1 MCGNFGLL
9 MLGKEE
15 SDKGPVANE
24 FEKTKKPQDA
34 MDVSLHQT
42 LHEVSK
48 LHGLRVVGDAQWTHN
63 ISTSG
68 KYNVIESTSSHAGS
82 APLLDPLF
90 ILEAQ
95 TAATEVRGGQAGGIS
110 SIEYTQSKAA
120 GGSSGYDA
128 KFSSGGESIPN
139 MFRVR
144 AVARKRYP
152 LAKDLAQKFLD
163 RFGRQ
168 PDSSLAVTFVGHT
181 RFATS
186 SINVESE
193 LHPHEW
199 VPIRAETVWRMS
211 SSGKFEQSELAY
223 CLHLT
228 HNGDFDAMDMYSTT
242 IVNGEIGLWLERVLH
257 CENNT
262 RGDSPKLAGMMDVM
276 RVAGRWGP
284 AVRLGYLRLLK
295 SVNDVC
301 DGEQLT
307 KEAPNTFPTW
317 EYFQDWAYEVFEP
330 DWNMHKNNII
340 KAYTGEQTG
349 PEKKGTEYYI
359 DTAGENQFAEAVLSK
374 IDNFK
379 ERFEILKVWT
389 KKEKIAF
396 VRLTIRGFLRND
408 LYTALT
414 EILSRAE
421 GSFGIQSHCTM
432 EVGVVVIASKGQ
444 PMSVSFGPDLSVCL
458 YGSEAE
464 AIAVPVD
471 IEGGWLPER
480 IDLDSKG
487 EIMRLGRPRDLI
499 EGKYNHFTQHHG
511 SHEETKEDH
520 LSKKPI
526 YEGPASRKNIAK
538 IQRTKGFGQRAG
550 LRMRGGIEILSYSL
564 VSDCEA
570 MGQELVDRSVTIN
583 SAPIPYD
590 PKADLVAAD
599 LAMIPGILDAID
611 RAWGSTSSVEFIV
624 AEEFCRFMIA
634 CMKHRIDTH
643 TDSTDLII
651 GTLSCHHHYP
661 FISHSSI
668 SIRWC
673 RGLFMGC

>member
-9 MLGKEE
+9 MLGKEQTE
-15 SDKGPVANE
+15 ATAGPVDE

-34 MDVSLHQT
+34 MDVSMHQT

-48 LHGLRVVGDAQWTHN
+48 LHGCRVVGDAQWTHN
-63 ISTSG
+63 ISSSG
-68 KYNVIESTSSHAGS
+68 KYNVIESTSSHAGA
-82 APLLDPLF
+82 APLLEPLF

-110 SIEYTQSKAA
+110 SIEYKEGRSRSTGSGFEAKFA
-120 GGSSGYDA
+120 GGA
-128 KFSSGGESIPN
+128 ELIPN

-152 LAKDLAQKFLD
+152 LARDLAQKFLS

-168 PDSSLAVTFVGHT
+168 PDGSIAVTFVGHT

-186 SINVESE
+186 SINVEPE

-199 VPIRAETVWRMS
+199 VPKRLERIWRMS
-211 SSGKFEQSELAY
+211 PSGKFESSELEY

-228 HNGDFDAMDMYSTT
+228 HNGDFDALDMYSTT

-257 CENNT
+257 TPNNT

-284 AVRLGYLRLLK
+284 SVRLGYLRLLK

-307 KEAPNTFPTW
+307 KEAPNTFPSW
-317 EYFQDWAYEVFEP
+317 EYFQAWADQVFEP
-330 DWNMHKNNII
+330 DWKMHRNNII
-340 KAYTGEQTG
+340 KAHVDTSGAKRR
-349 PEKKGTEYYI
+349 PTEYTI
-359 DTAGENQFAEAVLSK
+359 DPAGEKQFVDAVMSK
-374 IDNFK
+374 LDTFK
-379 ERFEILKVWT
+379 EQFEILKIWN
-389 KKEKIAF
+389 KKEKTAF
-396 VRLTIRGFLRND
+396 VSLTIRAFLRND

-421 GSFGIQSHCTM
+421 GSFGIQAHCTM

-444 PMSVSFGPDLSVCL
+444 PMSVSFGPDLPVCL

-471 IEGGWLPER
+471 VEGGWLPER

-499 EGKYNHFTQHHG
+499 EGKYNHFTKHAAD
-511 SHEETKEDH
+511 HEETKEQDH
-520 LSKKPI
+520 LSKKPVT
-526 YEGPASRKNIAK
+526 YEGPSRKNIAK
-538 IQRTKGFGQRAG
+538 IQKTKGFNSRAG

-564 VSDCEA
+564 VTDCEA
-570 MGQELVDRSVTIN
+570 MGQELVDRAVTIN

-599 LAMIPGILDAID
+599 LAMTPAILDAID
-611 RAWGSTSSVEFIV
+611 RGILHSYVLLMHSYSLGEYQ
-624 AEEFCRFMIA
+624 FCGIY
-634 CMKHRIDTH
+634 C
-643 TDSTDLII
+643 S
-651 GTLSCHHHYP
+651 
-661 FISHSSI
+661 
-668 SIRWC
+668 
-673 RGLFMGC
+673 RGIL

>member
-9 MLGKEE
+9 MLGKEQ
-15 SDKGPVANE
+15 SDTVPADE

-63 ISTSG
+63 ISSSG
-68 KYNVIESTSSHAGS
+68 KYNVIESTSSHAGT
-82 APLLDPLF
+82 AQLLEPLF

-110 SIEYTQSKAA
+110 SIEYRQAKARAA
-120 GGSSGYDA
+120 GSHFDA
-128 KFSSGGESIPN
+128 KFSAGGDVIPD

-152 LAKDLAQKFLD
+152 LARDLAQKFLD
-163 RFGRQ
+163 RYGRQ
-168 PDSSLAVTFVGHT
+168 PDSSVAVTFVGHT

-186 SINVESE
+186 SINVEPE

-199 VPIRAETVWRMS
+199 VPKRLESVWRMTPA
-211 SSGKFEQSELAY
+211 GKFEETELEY

-228 HNGDFDAMDMYSTT
+228 HNGDFDALDMYSTT
-242 IVNGEIGLWLERVLH
+242 IVNGEIGFWLERVLH
-257 CENNT
+257 VANDT

-284 AVRLGYLRLLK
+284 AIRLGYLRLLK

-317 EYFQDWAYEVFEP
+317 DYFQLWAREVFEP

-340 KAYTGEQTG
+340 KAHI
-349 PEKKGTEYYI
+349 PEVGGAKKRPTEYFI
-359 DTAGENQFAEAVLSK
+359 DAAGEKQFVNAVLSK
-374 IDNFK
+374 IDKFNEMFP
-379 ERFEILKVWT
+379 ILKVWS
-389 KKEKIAF
+389 KKEKVAF
-396 VRLTIRGFLRND
+396 VNLTIRAFLRND

-444 PMSVSFGPDLSVCL
+444 PMSVSFGPDLPVCL

-471 IEGGWLPER
+471 IDGGWLPER

-499 EGKYNHFTQHHG
+499 EGKYSHFSTQHG
-511 SHEETKEDH
+511 HEETKEQDQM
-520 LSKKPI
+520 SKKPTT
-526 YEGPASRKNIAK
+526 YEGPSRKNIAK
-538 IQRTKGFGQRAG
+538 IQRTKGFNQRSG
-550 LRMRGGIEILSYSL
+550 LRLRGGIEILSYSL
-564 VSDCEA
+564 VTDCEA
-570 MGQELVDRSVTIN
+570 MGQELVDRAVTIN

-611 RAWGSTSSVEFIV
+611 RGRAFLSL
-624 AEEFCRFMIA
+624 R
-634 CMKHRIDTH
+634 HP
-643 TDSTDLII
+643 LII
-651 GTLSCHHHYP
+651 FLSLLP
-661 FISHSSI
+661 LSV
-668 SIRWC
+668 
-673 RGLFMGC
+673 LL